1 MSRPDRT
8 RAFFAVALDLIM
20 LGLIIANLVLIV
32 FDWMFL
38 NASFQAVL
46 QEYVPA
52 FFAFYNTT
60 IHAHFFYIDL
70 AFVSVFLL
78 EIVVRW
84 GLAIW
89 RRTYH
94 RWFFYPFIHWYDVLG
109 CIPISSF
116 RFLRILRVFA
126 VVPKIQ
132 RLGLVDLK
140 ETYLYRSY
148 AKYRDILVEEITDR
162 VTAQILTGIQEGVRG
177 GHPITQRIVRD
188 VIAPQ
193 QEALVSAFAHR
204 FQEAAA
210 SSYAPYRDGFRSY
223 IDERVQDAVDRN
235 QEISTIAQ
243 IPGVGHRISTLL
255 QRAISD
261 ITFHVVDDVLHDV
274 AALDNDRL
282 IAQITERSS
291 DALIRARYDER
302 LNALL
307 QEIVVD
313 ALELIKEHVQI
324 QEWKLEDHIIEEP
337 SPA

>member
-1 MSRPDRT
+1 MPQSDRT

-20 LGLIIANLVLIV
+20 LGLIIANLALII

-38 NASFQAVL
+38 NASFQAFL

-52 FFAFYNTT
+52 FFSFYNQT
-60 IHAHFFYIDL
+60 IHAHFFWIDL

-78 EIVVRW
+78 EIAVRW

-89 RRTYH
+89 RQRYH

-126 VVPKIQ
+126 IIPKIQ

-162 VTAQILTGIQEGVRG
+162 VTVNILTGIQDGVQEGN
-177 GHPITQRIVRD
+177 PITRRIIRD
-188 VIAPQ
+188 VIEPQ

-204 FQEAAA
+204 VQEAAA
-210 SSYAPYRDGFRSY
+210 RSYSPYRDDFRAY
-223 IDERVQDAVDRN
+223 IDERVQDAVDGN
-235 QEISTIAQ
+235 QEISTIAR
-243 IPGVGHRISTLL
+243 IPGVGRQISTLL
-255 QRAISD
+255 QHAISD
-261 ITFHVVDDVLHDV
+261 ITFHVIDDVLHDV
-274 AALDNDRL
+274 AALDNDQL
-282 IAQITERSS
+282 IAQITEHSS
-291 DALIRARYDER
+291 DALIRARYDQR
-302 LNALL
+302 MNVLL
-307 QEIVVD
+307 QEIIVD

-324 QEWKLEDHIIEEP
+324 QEWKLEEEIIEEP

>member
-1 MSRPDRT
+1 MSQSDRT
-8 RAFFAVALDLIM
+8 RAFFAVALDLVM
-20 LGLIIANLVLIV
+20 LGLIVANLVLIV

-38 NASFQAVL
+38 NVSFQAVL
-46 QEYVPA
+46 QQYVPA
-52 FFAFYNTT
+52 FFTFYNQN
-60 IHAHFFYIDL
+60 IHAHFFFIDL

-78 EIVVRW
+78 EIAVRW

-89 RRTYH
+89 RQTYH

-126 VVPKIQ
+126 IIPKIQ
-132 RLGLVDLK
+132 RLGLIDLR
-140 ETYLYRSY
+140 ETYLYHSY

-162 VTAQILTGIQEGVRG
+162 VTVRILTGIQDGVRG
-177 GHPITQRIVRD
+177 GNPITQRIVRD
-188 VIAPQ
+188 VIEPQ

-204 FQEAAA
+204 VQEATA
-210 SSYAPYRDGFRSY
+210 SSYAPYRDGFRAY

-235 QEISTIAQ
+235 REIGTIAQ
-243 IPGVGHRISTLL
+243 IPGVGPRISTLL
-255 QRAISD
+255 QHAISD
-261 ITFHVVDDVLHDV
+261 ITFHVVDDMLHDV
-274 AALDNDRL
+274 AALDNDQL
-282 IAQITERSS
+282 IAQIAERSS

-302 LNALL
+302 LNVLI

-324 QEWKLEDHIIEEP
+324 QEWKVEEEIVEGS